1 MTRALRLGLALTF
14 IMSLAALGG
23 CSGGKIPVSGL
34 QPVDPPQSGPV
45 SWFKGTRKAGF
56 HGEIFDGLNWPV
68 VDSLQPVLRW
78 MPFPGV
84 HHALGGKAWPFV
96 AIDPALVSDVRYD
109 IRLWEVQ
116 GLSPAALVHEADGIA
131 NTSFRTPDTLKPDTR
146 YYWTV
151 RARFMWRGR
160 VRVSEWSLAQLC
172 FACKPGV
179 GDPRSVARREGFIPP
194 ESYYRFKTP
203 AL

>member
-1 MTRALRLGLALTF
+1 MTRTLRLRLALTF
-14 IMSLAALGG
+14 ILSLAALGG
-23 CSGGKIPVSGL
+23 CSASVKIPVSGL
-34 QPVDPPQSGPV
+34 EPVDPPV
-45 SWFKGTRKAGF
+45 TRPFSK
-56 HGEIFDGLNWPV
+56 FDLNWPV

-84 HHALGGKAWPFV
+84 HQQLLGGTAWPFV

-116 GLSPAALVHEADGIA
+116 ELSPGTLVHEADGIA
-131 NTSFRTPDTLKPDTR
+131 NTSFGTPGPLKPDTR

-151 RARFMWRGR
+151 RARFVWRGR

-172 FACKPGV
+172 IGCKAGA
-179 GDPRSVARREGFIPP
+179 DDQRSVARREGFIPP
-194 ESYYRFKTP
+194 ASYYRFKTP

>member
-1 MTRALRLGLALTF
+1 MTHALRPGLALTL
-14 IMSLAALGG
+14 IMSLAVLGG
-23 CSGGKIPVSGL
+23 CKVSANSPVSGL
-34 QPVDPPQSGPV
+34 RPVDPPLTAPWSIG
-45 SWFKGTRKAGF
+45 RL
-56 HGEIFDGLNWPV
+56 DWPV

-84 HHALGGKAWPFV
+84 HHPLKGGNAVPFDAWWFV

-131 NTSFRTPDTLKPDTR
+131 NTSFRTPALLKPDTR

-160 VRVSEWSLAQLC
+160 VRVSEWSLSQVCRLPC
-172 FACKPGV
+172 LRGS
-179 GDPRSVARREGFIPP
+179 DPRSVARREGFIPP

>member
-1 MTRALRLGLALTF
+1 MTRALRPGLALTLILSF
-14 IMSLAALGG
+14 AALGG
-23 CSGGKIPVSGL
+23 CSVSANSPVSGL
-34 QPVDPPQSGPV
+34 RPVDPPL
-45 SWFKGTRKAGF
+45 TRPLSLGKL
-56 HGEIFDGLNWPV
+56 DWPEV
-68 VDSLQPVLRW
+68 NSLRPVLRW

-84 HHALGGKAWPFV
+84 HHPFTGGNAVSFEAWWFV

-131 NTSFRTPDTLKPDTR
+131 STSFRTPAPLKPDTR

-160 VRVSEWSLAQLC
+160 VRVSEWSLAQSSHNPLW
-172 FACKPGV
+172 GG
-179 GDPRSVARREGFIPP
+179 GDSRSVARREGFIPP
-194 ESYYRFKTP
+194 TSYYRFKTP